1 MRPHPTDPEDKNIM
15 PKAYLKPTKE
25 RRVEMGHPW
34 IFRSDIDRV
43 ETSAKPGD
51 VVDLHAARGKF
62 LGRAYYN
69 PASMIT
75 LRMLTREDEP
85 IDRDF
90 FYARVQRAYDY
101 RKNFCDLNSCRL
113 IYGES
118 DFLPALIVDKFA
130 DICVMQSLALGID
143 RYKDILC
150 DAIMD
155 ITGCRGIYER
165 NDVPVRELE
174 GLPQQTGF
182 LRGEFPTTVEM
193 EENGIKFLV
202 DVAHGQKTG
211 FFLDQKENRA
221 SLAPLVRGRE
231 VLDCFTHTGSFAL
244 NAARGGAKRVTAVDV
259 SQFAV
264 DCAAENA
271 RKNGLDGVMDCVC
284 ANVFDL
290 LPQLAE
296 QPRKYDFIILDPPA
310 FTKSRRTIHNAMT
323 GYKEINY
330 RAMKLLPR
338 GGYLATCSCSHFA
351 SEALFIKMLRDA
363 ARDAG
368 VQLRQIEARQQ
379 CADHPILWG
388 VEETNYL
395 KFFIFQVV

>member
-155 ITGCRGIYER
+155 ITGCHGIYER
-165 NDVPVRELE
+165 CARARAGRSAPAD
-174 GLPQQTGF
+174 GLP
-182 LRGEFPTTVEM
+182 
-193 EENGIKFLV
+193 
-202 DVAHGQKTG
+202 
-211 FFLDQKENRA
+211 
-221 SLAPLVRGRE
+221 
-231 VLDCFTHTGSFAL
+231 
-244 NAARGGAKRVTAVDV
+244 ARRIPHH
-259 SQFAV
+259 
-264 DCAAENA
+264 
-271 RKNGLDGVMDCVC
+271 R
-284 ANVFDL
+284 
-290 LPQLAE
+290 
-296 QPRKYDFIILDPPA
+296 
-310 FTKSRRTIHNAMT
+310 
-323 GYKEINY
+323 
-330 RAMKLLPR
+330 
-338 GGYLATCSCSHFA
+338 
-351 SEALFIKMLRDA
+351 
-363 ARDAG
+363 
-368 VQLRQIEARQQ
+368 
-379 CADHPILWG
+379 
-388 VEETNYL
+388 
-395 KFFIFQVV
+395 

>member
-1 MRPHPTDPEDKNIM
+1 MENG
-15 PKAYLKPTKE
+15 AVYLKKGEGRSMKAGGPWVYDNEVE
-25 RRVEMGHPW
+25 RIEGEPL
-34 IFRSDIDRV
+34 D
-43 ETSAKPGD
+43 GD
-51 VVDLHAARGKF
+51 VVSVHDYNGFCLGKGF
-62 LGRAYYN
+62 LNRR
-69 PASMIT
+69 SK
-75 LRMLTREDEP
+75 LRVRMLTRNRNQEIDEDFL
-85 IDRDF
+85 RM
-90 FYARVQRAYDY
+90 RVENAWEY
-101 RKNFCDLNSCRL
+101 RKKVVDTGSCRV
-113 IYGES
+113 IFGEA
-118 DFLPALIVDKFA
+118 DFLPGLVVDKFS
-130 DICVMQSLALGID
+130 DVLVVQSLALGMD
-143 RYKDILC
+143 RYKSFILETLKELMAK
-150 DAIMD
+150 DGIS
-155 ITGCRGIYER
+155 IRGIYER
-165 NDVPVRELE
+165 SDAKVREQE
-174 GLPQQTGF
+174 GMPRVKGF
-182 LRGEFPTTVEM
+182 LSDPFDTKVEIV
-193 EENGIKFLV
+193 ENGVRYFV
-202 DVAHGQKTG
+202 DVAEGQKTG
-211 FFLDQKENRA
+211 FFLDQKYNRKA
-221 SLAPLVRGRE
+221 IWPLCPGAE

-244 NAARGGAKRVTAVDV
+244 NAAKGGAKRVTAVDV

-351 SEALFIKMLRDA
+351 SEALFVKMLRDA

>member
-1 MRPHPTDPEDKNIM
+1 M
-15 PKAYLKPTKE
+15 PRAYLKPTRE
-25 RRVEMGHPW
+25 RRVEQGHPW
-34 IFRSDIDRV
+34 VFRSDIDRV
-43 ETSAKPGD
+43 EKTANPGD

-90 FYARVQRAYDY
+90 FYRRVQRAYDY
-101 RKNFCDLNSCRL
+101 RKAFCDIDSCRL

-155 ITGCRGIYER
+155 ITGCRGIYQR
-165 NDVPVRELE
+165 DDVPVRELE
-174 GLPQQTGF
+174 GLPLETGF
-182 LRGEFPTTVEM
+182 LRGEFDTTVEM
-193 EENGIKFLV
+193 RENGIRFLV

-221 SLAPLVRGRE
+221 SLAPIVRGKQ

-244 NAARGGAKRVTAVDV
+244 HAAKFGAEHVTGVDISEDACAIARRNAELNELDNVDFV
-259 SQFAV
+259 
-264 DCAAENA
+264 AENA
-271 RKNGLDGVMDCVC
+271 
-284 ANVFDL
+284 FDL
-290 LPQLAE
+290 L
-296 QPRKYDFIILDPPA
+296 RRCYDEKTHYDVIILDPPA
-310 FTKSRRTIHNAMT
+310 FTKTRQAVEGALR
-323 GYKEINY
+323 GYKEINL
-330 RAMKLLPR
+330 RAMKILPP
-338 GGYLATCSCSHFA
+338 GGFLVTCSCSQHV
-351 SEALFIKMLRDA
+351 SEQAFSEMLLNA
-363 ARDAG
+363 ARDAH
-368 VQLRQIEARQQ
+368 RQVRIVEERTQGK
-379 CADHPILWG
+379 DHPILLG
-388 VEETNYL
+388 APETRYL
-395 KFFIFQVV
+395 KFFVLQVY